1 MHCFSEMGQG
11 ADGANAALDLSNGLL
26 KWGGESVKYESV
38 DEVTWFRGQ
47 HVAKVLGYKDTD
59 KAIRDHVYVE
69 DKTFYEN
76 VSKPAISA
84 GLTEEEKNA
93 FGTDCDITI
102 DEYETVMTRNEK
114 HATYINESGLYSLIL
129 RSKLPAAK
137 VFTRWVTSEV
147 LPAIRKHGRYDREQ
161 EQLRLDQ
168 AERREQMRLE
178 TQRENLR
185 IQQQL
190 TEQRKLELKIE
201 EFKHNNSRQ
210 YRADLGDW
218 SAADV
223 DVTQTVDER
232 DTYGLFLEF
241 MKQGAYEPAD
251 GMCMEHLLFTHF
263 MAFCGITSRRML
275 NKRGSANAVKSS
287 GGTFGDSGGV
297 VKGLIRTSV
306 PMRDCRLRL

>member
-1 MHCFSEMGQG
+1 MGGQG
-11 ADGANAALDLSNGLL
+11 ADRANAALDLSSSLL

-38 DEVTWFRGQ
+38 DDVTWFRGQ
-47 HVAKVLGYKDTD
+47 SVAEVLGYKNTAR
-59 KAIRDHVYVE
+59 AIQVHVDEE
-69 DKTFYEN
+69 DKMFYEN
-76 VSKPAISA
+76 ISKHTISE

-93 FGTDCDITI
+93 FGADCDITI
-102 DEYETVMTRNEK
+102 DEYETPMIRNEK
-114 HATYINESGLYSLIL
+114 HAIYINESGLYSLIL

-137 VFTRWVTSEV
+137 AFTRWVTSEV
-147 LPAIRKHGRYDREQ
+147 LPAIRRHGKYDRKQ

-168 AERREQMRLE
+168 AVEQTRLE

-190 TEQRKLELKIE
+190 TEQRRLELKIE
-201 EFKHNNSRQ
+201 EFKHNNDRQ

-223 DVTQTVDER
+223 DLTQTVDER

-241 MKQGAYEPAD
+241 MKRGAYEPAA
-251 GMCMEHLLFTHF
+251 GMCMEHLLYTHF

-275 NKRGSANAVKSS
+275 NKRGFANAVKSS

-297 VKGLIRTSV
+297 VKGLIRTGV
-306 PMRDCRLRL
+306 PMRECRLICS